1 MCKFVSGII
10 LKTGEIICE
19 PEFTDSHEELLKMAG
34 IVENP
39 YATGSEYFARFEF
52 TPPEDLKTVS
62 DLSTWKLKV
71 DENVISSWFNNE
83 PVLAYCERK
92 VRSMIVTTARNVVFG
107 GCWIFDGI
115 GGKEGRISKLVRG
128 RIVMAVN
135 GANLRGANLRGA
147 NLRGANLRGANL
159 RGANLYGANLY
170 GANLRGANLFGAY
183 LTGANLSGANLTNAY
198 NYTLPADW
206 KLDQHGQVR
215 KEE

>member
-19 PEFTDSHEELLKMAG
+19 PEFTDSHEDLLKMAG
-34 IVENP
+34 IVENQ

-71 DENVISSWFNNE
+71 DEEAIPSWYNAE

-115 GGKEGRISKLVRG
+115 GGKEGKISKLVRG

-135 GANLRGANLRGA
+135 GANLRSADLYGADLSGANLRS
-147 NLRGANLRGANL
+147 
-159 RGANLYGANLY
+159 ANLY
-170 GANLRGANLFGAY
+170 GANLR
-183 LTGANLSGANLTNAY
+183 SAY
-198 NYTLPADW
+198 NYTLPGGW
-206 KLDQHGQVR
+206 KLDEYGAAR
-215 KEE
+215 KSE

>member
-19 PEFTDSHEELLKMAG
+19 PEFTDSHEDLLKMAG
-34 IVENP
+34 IVENQ

-71 DENVISSWFNNE
+71 DEEAIPSWYNAE

-115 GGKEGRISKLVRG
+115 GGKEGKISKLVRG

-135 GANLRGANLRGA
+135 GANLS
-147 NLRGANLRGANL
+147 
-159 RGANLYGANLY
+159 
-170 GANLRGANLFGAY
+170 
-183 LTGANLSGANLTNAY
+183 GANLSGAYLSDANLRSANFTNVY
-198 NYTLPADW
+198 NYTLAGGW
-206 KLDQHGQVR
+206 KLDKYGVAR
-215 KEE
+215 KSE